1 MNRNRFA
8 PFREITNIFGV
19 VECLDVFTRTG
30 NSHAIQ
36 QFKERRAYE
45 DIKKGRVETAI
56 TKVSNIWASLP
67 GAGYGQREVKIQ
79 ELVEKWR
86 EFGGKEIT
94 S

>member
-36 QFKERRAYE
+36 QFKEIEVERIEDCSGSSLVGRQTGPPIERALGAAE
-45 DIKKGRVETAI
+45 DFI
-56 TKVSNIWASLP
+56 NSLL
-67 GAGYGQREVKIQ
+67 RIQ
-79 ELVEKWR
+79 S
-86 EFGGKEIT
+86 GI
-94 S
+94 